1 MSGENRAASGGRLSE
16 GCRPPAS
23 DIRPSPYTVSLEL
36 PMPDMS
42 SEIVIRPLSRVALPT
57 GTVRAF
63 PRAAPPNGPGRDRPG
78 PRPRRG
84 PGLRGL
90 PAPLLYLLRLRFAE
104 LRVGDGAAV
113 ATGSRAGFGLPR

>member
-1 MSGENRAASGGRLSE
+1 M
-16 GCRPPAS
+16 
-23 DIRPSPYTVSLEL
+23 

-42 SEIVIRPLSRVALPT
+42 SENVIRLLPRVARPT

-63 PRAAPPNGPGRDRPG
+63 PRAAPLNGPGRDRPG

-84 PGLRGL
+84 PGLRGP
-90 PAPLLYLLRLRFAE
+90 PAPLLYLLRLRLRFAE